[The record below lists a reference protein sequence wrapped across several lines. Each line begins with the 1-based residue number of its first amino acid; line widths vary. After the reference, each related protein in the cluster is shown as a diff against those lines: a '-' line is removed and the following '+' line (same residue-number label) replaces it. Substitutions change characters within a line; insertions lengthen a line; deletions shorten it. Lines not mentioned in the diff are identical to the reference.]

1 MIEPR
6 AQRLLEKH
14 ELTIGD
20 VFEGPEALR
29 QRIAAKQ
36 LPRDLQAAFEAAKKS
51 FEENFSA
58 VKSELQKLDK
68 TLVDAAETCHS
79 KMQHQLEKLYAQA
92 ARAEALKGELVSR
105 HAEGLSLALYPN
117 RGLQERTIGGVYF
130 LARYG
135 HDLLHQLY
143 ETINSSCHD
152 HQVVEL

>member
-1 MIEPR
+1 
-6 AQRLLEKH
+6 
-14 ELTIGD
+14 

-51 FEENFSA
+51 FEQNFSA
-58 VKSELQKLDK
+58 VKSELEKLDK
-68 TLVDAAETCHS
+68 TLVDAADTCHS

-105 HAEGLSLALYPN
+105 HAEGLSQALYPN
-117 RGLQERTIGGVYF
+117 KGLQERTIGGVYF

-135 HDLLHQLY
+135 QDLLHQLY
-143 ETINSSCHD
+143 ETVNSSCHD